1 MSDKC
6 QERHSFVRHK
16 SKNIENYC
24 CPVNEKIKSRK
35 KGNKSRW
42 ILPQSYYLCVA
53 KKTMVTMSK
62 DTNFSGHISHN
73 YKSQQ
78 MYYMI
83 HRLFIIKK
91 RVENVVS
98 LFSDASISVI

>member
-62 DTNFSGHISHN
+62 DTNFSGH
-73 YKSQQ
+73 Q